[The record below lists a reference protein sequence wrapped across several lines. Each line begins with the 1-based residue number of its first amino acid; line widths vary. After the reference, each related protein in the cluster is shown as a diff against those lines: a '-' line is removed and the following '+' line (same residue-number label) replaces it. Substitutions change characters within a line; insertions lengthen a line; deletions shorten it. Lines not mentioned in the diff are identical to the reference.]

1 MSQGTN
7 VNIDE
12 LKFVDNLAKE
22 TDTNIAFDYSAEGLQ
37 NTLNTLIKINSMTF
51 NT

>member
-22 TDTNIAFDYSAEGLQ
+22 TDLTVAFDYSPEGL
-37 NTLNTLIKINSMTF
+37 
-51 NT
+51 